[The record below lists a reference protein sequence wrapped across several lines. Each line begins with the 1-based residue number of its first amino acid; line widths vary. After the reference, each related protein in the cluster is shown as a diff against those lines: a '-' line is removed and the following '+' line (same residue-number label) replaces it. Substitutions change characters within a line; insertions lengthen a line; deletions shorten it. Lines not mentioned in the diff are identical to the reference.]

1 MTEAPAILCIE
12 DEPDLREDL
21 VLELSG
27 TGHRVAG
34 VGDGR
39 AGLDMIRKGG
49 VRLVFCDV
57 QLPGMSGLDLLEAL
71 GREPGGAA
79 APPVV
84 LLTAF
89 GDTQLR
95 QRAQA
100 LGACNVLVKPVDYD
114 AVIAL
119 ADSLLGE
126 AP

>member
-34 VGDGR
+34 IGDGR
-39 AGLDMIRKGG
+39 AGLSIIRDGG

-71 GREPGGAA
+71 ARDPGPSAP
-79 APPVV
+79 PPVV

-89 GDTQLR
+89 GDTRMR
-95 QRAQA
+95 QRAQE
-100 LGACNVLVKPVDYD
+100 LGAHSVLVKPVDYD
-114 AVIAL
+114 TVIAL
-119 ADSLLGE
+119 ATGLIGD

>member
-1 MTEAPAILCIE
+1 MIEAPAILCIE

-27 TGHRVAG
+27 TGHRVVG
-34 VGDGR
+34 IGDGQ
-39 AGLDMIRKGG
+39 AGLAVIRNGG
-49 VRLVFCDV
+49 VQLVFCDV

-71 GREPGGAA
+71 GRDPGQGD

-89 GDTQLR
+89 GDTRLR
-95 QRAQA
+95 QRAQE
-100 LGACNVLVKPVDYD
+100 LGAHSVLVKPVDYD

-119 ADSLLGE
+119 ADTLIGE